1 MGCGLSA
8 AQARSKRLTR
18 VLAVRRAALRA
29 VEARLAAAGAH
40 ARAAD
45 ARVTQ
50 VQALVAGAGVSAGDA
65 GLAGLRAG
73 ATLRA
78 LLHPALEA
86 AAQQAVA
93 ARQSR
98 SDIGLEL
105 AEAEARQRRAGQDL
119 AVARAA
125 AEAERED
132 QEAAERPA
140 SASHRRPA

>member
-1 MGCGLSA
+1 MSA
-8 AQARSKRLTR
+8 AQARSKRLAR
-18 VLAVRRAALRA
+18 VLALRRAALRA
-29 VEARLAAAGAH
+29 VEARLAAAGAQ

-50 VQALVAGAGVSAGDA
+50 VQALVAGAGVSPGDA

-86 AAQQAVA
+86 ATQQAAA

-105 AEAEARQRRAGQDL
+105 AEAEARHRRAGQDA
-119 AVARAA
+119 AVACEA
-125 AEAERED
+125 AETERED
-132 QEAAERPA
+132 REAADRPA
-140 SASHRRPA
+140 RASHRRPA